1 MRKTILNQIKKKTYR
16 AMGKLAAAL
25 LLLGMSGACVMEV
38 SATETEL
45 QTETDSEEN
54 GADENQAPANR
65 RVTYIY
71 HQHIGSS
78 DEEGG
83 CYHGVC
89 YHTHRGNETEGGECY
104 QTPIYHVHTG
114 DEQNGG
120 ECYGTPICHEH
131 AGNPQEGGGCFVPV
145 YHSHTGSCYKTISS
159 SEYGC
164 YTVRYWDT
172 TDGDYEGHDYKYYE
186 MSCGT
191 TVHGTNSSHTHT
203 VAVCNKSG
211 TIERYTIGCGKTEET
226 AESYVFD
233 CEKAQGL
240 TIDSYVFDCEKTE
253 QTIDGYSL
261 SCGKDEETPCGKI
274 TITEHQGNNKEET
287 EVEISLEDLT
297 GGELQLNDDPYTW
310 TDASGNTI
318 GKGSSITVGEN
329 GTYRVTVGLSNED
342 INRDS
347 LKAEIDVASI
357 IKPKKENGSG
367 NNGDG
372 HGDGTGGTEPNQG
385 EDGQAE
391 YSPEVTPSASPSATP
406 SPTATT
412 SAVPENLPK
421 KSSNKGNDGSDENAS
436 RFEDSSLKRE
446 ISDEA
451 ARVLPTPS
459 VSPKL
464 ETEEVTLDEKKS
476 ENAELQEIKIVDP
489 DGQKGK
495 LRRIFAS
502 PVVQVISITAGTLTA
517 VAGFLLL
524 CYLLL
529 MTVKVYNDNGEGKL
543 VYLGRSRI
551 LLKEEGYTVEISE
564 QMMEKAVTNRYCLK
578 PGAFRLFRS
587 DEEELLVCCQQRKVS
602 VSLDREMIVVV

>member
-1 MRKTILNQIKKKTYR
+1 
-16 AMGKLAAAL
+16 MGKLAAAL

-89 YHTHRGNETEGGECY
+89 YHTHRGNEMEGGECY

-211 TIERYTIGCGKTEET
+211 TIERYTLGCGKTEET

-261 SCGKDEETPCGKI
+261 SCGKDEETP
-274 TITEHQGNNKEET
+274 
-287 EVEISLEDLT
+287 
-297 GGELQLNDDPYTW
+297 
-310 TDASGNTI
+310 
-318 GKGSSITVGEN
+318 
-329 GTYRVTVGLSNED
+329 
-342 INRDS
+342 
-347 LKAEIDVASI
+347 
-357 IKPKKENGSG
+357 
-367 NNGDG
+367 
-372 HGDGTGGTEPNQG
+372 
-385 EDGQAE
+385 
-391 YSPEVTPSASPSATP
+391 
-406 SPTATT
+406 
-412 SAVPENLPK
+412 
-421 KSSNKGNDGSDENAS
+421 
-436 RFEDSSLKRE
+436 
-446 ISDEA
+446 
-451 ARVLPTPS
+451 
-459 VSPKL
+459 
-464 ETEEVTLDEKKS
+464 
-476 ENAELQEIKIVDP
+476 
-489 DGQKGK
+489 
-495 LRRIFAS
+495 
-502 PVVQVISITAGTLTA
+502 
-517 VAGFLLL
+517 
-524 CYLLL
+524 
-529 MTVKVYNDNGEGKL
+529 
-543 VYLGRSRI
+543 
-551 LLKEEGYTVEISE
+551 
-564 QMMEKAVTNRYCLK
+564 
-578 PGAFRLFRS
+578 
-587 DEEELLVCCQQRKVS
+587 
-602 VSLDREMIVVV
+602 